1 MSTFG
6 VLQSGVI
13 VPEKPLPFPEGSRFR
28 ISIDP
33 DKEQYDGT
41 GLASDLL
48 QWAGQGQDLPADLAR
63 NHDHYLHG
71 TDKK

>member
-1 MSTFG
+1 MSAYG

-28 ISIDP
+28 ISIDQ
-33 DKEQYDGT
+33 DKETYDGT
-41 GLASDLL
+41 GLIADLK
-48 QWAGQGQDLPADLAR
+48 QWAGQGSELPADLAR

-71 TDKK
+71 SEKK